1 MIEIADNLQRIR
13 SRIAAAAEASGR
25 GPEEITLI
33 AVSKNFLQESIS
45 SAITAGQT
53 HFGENRVQEA
63 ESKIPY
69 FQSAPNI
76 TWHMIG
82 HLQSNKAWRAAEL
95 FDVIHSVDS
104 IKLARKLS
112 QAALELGK
120 TLSVLIQVDLGHEET
135 KFGADRGQVAEIVA
149 ATTEM
154 GGLRLD
160 GLMTMPP
167 FFEDPERT
175 RPYFAALRELRQS
188 IEQEQPGALG
198 HGQLSMGMSHDFE
211 VAIQEGATIV
221 RVGTAIF
228 GERSND

>member
-1 MIEIADNLQRIR
+1 MNGIGDNIQRIR
-13 SRIAAAAEASGR
+13 SRIAAAALARGR

-69 FQSAPNI
+69 LQSAPNI

-82 HLQSNKAWRAAEL
+82 HLQSNKAERAAEL
-95 FDVIHSVDS
+95 FNVIHSVDS

-120 TLSVLIQVDLGHEET
+120 TLSVLIQVDLGQEET

-149 ATTEM
+149 ATTDM

-160 GLMTMPP
+160 GLMTIPP

-198 HGQLSMGMSHDFE
+198 RGQLSMGMSHDFE
-211 VAIQEGATIV
+211 VAIQEGATMV

-228 GERSND
+228 GERSYD

>member
-1 MIEIADNLQRIR
+1 
-13 SRIAAAAEASGR
+13 
-25 GPEEITLI
+25 
-33 AVSKNFLQESIS
+33 
-45 SAITAGQT
+45 
-53 HFGENRVQEA
+53 
-63 ESKIPY
+63 
-69 FQSAPNI
+69 
-76 TWHMIG
+76 MIG

-112 QAALELGK
+112 QAALELDK

-149 ATTEM
+149 ATADM

-160 GLMTMPP
+160 GLMTIPP

-175 RPYFAALRELRQS
+175 RIYFAALRDLRQS
-188 IEQEQPGALG
+188 IELEQPGALG
-198 HGQLSMGMSHDFE
+198 RGQLSMGMSHDFE
-211 VAIQEGATIV
+211 VAIQEGATMV

-228 GERSND
+228 GERSYD